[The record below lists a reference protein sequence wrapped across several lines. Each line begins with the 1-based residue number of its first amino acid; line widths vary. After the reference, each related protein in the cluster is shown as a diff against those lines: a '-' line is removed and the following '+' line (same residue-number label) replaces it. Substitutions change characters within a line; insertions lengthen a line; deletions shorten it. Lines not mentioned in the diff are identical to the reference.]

1 MGRMSDLH
9 IEMQESNMDRMD
21 ASGSIDDHQLPEDIL
36 LELEGLLSEISD
48 PVQLRTLDR
57 IGTEIKRLQEII
69 KQELITEYARSLVT
83 VLAKIGCPM

>member
-21 ASGSIDDHQLPEDIL
+21 ASGSIDDHQLPKDIL
-36 LELEGLLSEISD
+36 MELEGLISEISD

>member
-1 MGRMSDLH
+1 
-9 IEMQESNMDRMD
+9 MDRMD
-21 ASGSIDDHQLPEDIL
+21 ASGSINDHQLREDIL

-48 PVQLRTLDR
+48 PVQLRTLNR

>member
-1 MGRMSDLH
+1 
-9 IEMQESNMDRMD
+9 MDRMD

>member
-1 MGRMSDLH
+1 
-9 IEMQESNMDRMD
+9 MDRMD

-48 PVQLRTLDR
+48 PVQLRTLNR

-69 KQELITEYARSLVT
+69 K
-83 VLAKIGCPM
+83 

>member
-1 MGRMSDLH
+1 
-9 IEMQESNMDRMD
+9 MDRMD
-21 ASGSIDDHQLPEDIL
+21 ASGSINDHQLREDIL